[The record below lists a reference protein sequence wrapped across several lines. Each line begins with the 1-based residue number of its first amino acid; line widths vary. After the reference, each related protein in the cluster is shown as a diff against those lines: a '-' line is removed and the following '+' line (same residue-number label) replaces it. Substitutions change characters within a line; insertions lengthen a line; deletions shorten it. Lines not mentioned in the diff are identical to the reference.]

1 MNKLNNEQKR
11 QQRND
16 RIKVARLLA
25 QDGIHYDELW
35 IQLELRKL
43 VSMCN
48 KDTYRGNMAKDGLCV
63 RNGMVY
69 VSDDA
74 PEYIRKSHKKE
85 PLEYKPTAMEKLH
98 HYVSSTMV
106 SGEFHE

>member
-16 RIKVARLLA
+16 RIKRARLKA
-25 QDGIHYDELW
+25 QDGIPYDELW
-35 IQLELRKL
+35 DDLDSEKL
-43 VSMCN
+43 VSMCD
-48 KDTYRGNMAKDGLCV
+48 KDTYKGNMSKDGLCM
-63 RNGMVY
+63 RNGMVF